1 MSAACTVVA
10 KPLLAHA
17 RVIAA
22 SFAAQHP
29 GIPFYVGLADRVDGW
44 FDPDSEPFTVL
55 DADALGLPGALRLRY
70 EQQALSYAA
79 TPHVLRAVL
88 DRGHDRVLY
97 FKQESLV
104 TGDHAPVLE
113 RLERASILLAPHL
126 LEPLD
131 DSGRELGVLLAGTY
145 NLGFLGLADRL
156 PARAFLAWWAERLA
170 TLCRHAVAH
179 GLHFEQRWADLVP
192 GLFDGAEVLHE
203 PGAVLGHWSLPERRV
218 AVDGDTVTVDGEPC
232 RLVRFSGY
240 DLDDPGW
247 ATRYDRRLRTAALG
261 PAAELFARFRAALLA
276 AGHAEAR
283 AWPYAFATFTD
294 GTPIPRAAREL
305 HAALGERA
313 AAFGDPFAAGGAFR
327 RHLDQPDD
335 ELPQLTRLWA
345 HVVRSRADVLRAYT
359 AAGGGLDLDGLRGWA
374 STTGRAEHALPDTF
388 PLQATTA

>member
-1 MSAACTVVA
+1 M
-10 KPLLAHA
+10 
-17 RVIAA
+17 IAA
-22 SFAAQHP
+22 SFAARHP
-29 GIPFYVGLADRVDGW
+29 GIPFYVGLADRVDGC
-44 FDPDSEPFTVL
+44 FDPEFEPFTVL

-79 TPHVLRAVL
+79 TPHLLRAVL

-113 RLERASILLAPHL
+113 RLERASIVLAPHL
-126 LEPLD
+126 LQPLD

-145 NLGFLGLADRL
+145 NLGFLGLADRP
-156 PARAFLAWWAERLA
+156 PARAFLTWWAERLA
-170 TLCRHAVAH
+170 TLCRHDVAH

-192 GLFDGAEVLHE
+192 GLFDGVEVLHE
-203 PGAVLGHWSLPERRV
+203 PGAVLGHWSLPERQV
-218 AVDGDTVTVDGEPC
+218 AVDGDAVTVDGEPC
-232 RLVRFSGY
+232 RLARFSGY

-247 ATRYDRRLRTAALG
+247 ATRYDRRLRTAELG
-261 PAAELFARFRAALLA
+261 PAAELFARFRAALLT

-294 GTPIPRAAREL
+294 GTPIPPAAREL
-305 HAALGERA
+305 HASLGERA

-327 RHLDQPDD
+327 RHLDEPDD

-359 AAGGGLDLDGLRGWA
+359 AAGRGLDLDGLRGWA
-374 STTGRAEHALPDTF
+374 STTGRAEHALPDAF
-388 PLQATTA
+388 PLEVAAA